1 MKLIDIL
8 VQELPSLGGWP
19 PGAESL
25 YQNAKGRL
33 VGTRGCIVNT
43 VDMKLSIVA
52 DDTHRSVTR
61 EKYESALAA
70 SKEMIINKPDYD
82 GWISWCGGEC
92 PVDGDVVVEVKFRA
106 QGQADLDGDVADN
119 FRWEHFSNGADV
131 VAYRLH
137 KSEHHKPEWDGEGL
151 PPVGCRVEYTCKQPD
166 LGHPAIEAGKWYG
179 GTIIAYYDECVWTS
193 DNGIRHLSNTIFRTI
208 RSEEYNKRY
217 AAIEALFEI
226 LDAGVSTSQDSID
239 IYDAIAAGKIPH
251 IRID

>member
-8 VQELPSLGGWP
+8 VQELPERGGWIKGHYQCAQDKSGEVCFYTEGKIHLIRYGMWSIP
-19 PGAESL
+19 NDSEATHDGESRVVTSL
-25 YQNAKGRL
+25 
-33 VGTRGCIVNT
+33 
-43 VDMKLSIVA
+43 A
-52 DDTHRSVTR
+52 DDYAETIITR
-61 EKYESALAA
+61 EQYEAALAA
-70 SKEMIINKPDYD
+70 SKPK
-82 GWISWCGGEC
+82 
-92 PVDGDVVVEVKFRA
+92 
-106 QGQADLDGDVADN
+106 
-119 FRWEHFSNGADV
+119 
-131 VAYRLH
+131 
-137 KSEHHKPEWDGEGL
+137 WDGVGL

-193 DNGIRHLSNTIFRTI
+193 DNGIRHLSNTIFRPMQ
-208 RSEEYNKRY
+208 SEEGKKRY

>member
-8 VQELPSLGGWP
+8 VERLPALGGWP
-19 PGAESL
+19 IDSDDERTLTSSL
-25 YQNAKGRL
+25 TGVSWGLNGSGYYAFRGPNDSITYQQ
-33 VGTRGCIVNT
+33 
-43 VDMKLSIVA
+43 
-52 DDTHRSVTR
+52 
-61 EKYESALAA
+61 YEAARLAA
-70 SKEMIINKPDYD
+70 S
-82 GWISWCGGEC
+82 
-92 PVDGDVVVEVKFRA
+92 
-106 QGQADLDGDVADN
+106 
-119 FRWEHFSNGADV
+119 
-131 VAYRLH
+131 
-137 KSEHHKPEWDGEGL
+137 KPEWDGEGL

-193 DNGIRHLSNTIFRTI
+193 DNGIRHLSNTIFRPL

-226 LDAGVSTSQDSID
+226 LDAGFSTSQDSID